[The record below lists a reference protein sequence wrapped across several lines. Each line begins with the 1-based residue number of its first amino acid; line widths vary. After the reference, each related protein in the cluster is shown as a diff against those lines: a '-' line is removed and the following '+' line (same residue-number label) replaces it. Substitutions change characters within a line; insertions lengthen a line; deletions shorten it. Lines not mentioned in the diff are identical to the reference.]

1 MLFTDIGLAM
11 VLVALAVF
19 MLWRLY
25 DLLQAKG
32 YWTQEYKSE
41 IKRSAETEIEEQKRK
56 LKELEETLKEVS
68 K

>member
-1 MLFTDIGLAM
+1 

-19 MLWRLY
+19 MIWRLY

-32 YWTQEYKSE
+32 WWTQEFNTERKT
-41 IKRSAETEIEEQKRK
+41 SAQAEIEEQKRK
-56 LKELEETLKEVS
+56 LKELEETLKEVE